1 MSNILEKIGIYDL
14 LAVLLSGICISTFT
28 VLVLQFVYE
37 ISIDVNTQINE
48 TLLFFVVS
56 YFLGLIFQEISSF
69 IQKKILKRNNRLLQ
83 SALKT
88 SNSSSFQLT
97 DTEKNGVYAYV
108 VDVLE
113 LDPNEENDNT
123 VYNYCKYYVLEN
135 KNTSLIDKDQSI
147 SSMGR
152 SLSLYF
158 AILSFM
164 IYINNIFQ
172 PSIIKNALVISSIF
186 FSVLLFYRYV
196 RFAKL
201 RYVNIFRLFYYNVV
215 VKKRK

>member
-1 MSNILEKIGIYDL
+1 MSDILEKFGIYDL

-97 DTEKNGVYAYV
+97 NTEKNGVYAYV